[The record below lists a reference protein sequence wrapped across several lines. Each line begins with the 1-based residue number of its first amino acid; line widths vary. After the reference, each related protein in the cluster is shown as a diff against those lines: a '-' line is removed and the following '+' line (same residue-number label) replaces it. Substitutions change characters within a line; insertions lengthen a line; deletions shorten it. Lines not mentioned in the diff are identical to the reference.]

1 MAGTLNLQNYLGRT
15 MIECTLH
22 EIKKYSSSASANSKV
37 KYGMYSSAVYHNI
50 KGFGKKAWVVI
61 VNIDLDYEKHAVEGK
76 SLEEIIKG
84 CIEYLNT
91 APKSKYGRRRKRKL
105 LYGSFQNTPYRAY
118 LKEKNNKKYIQALL
132 IVSDKK
138 RKCFWG
144 KGEKVRLR
152 K

>member
-1 MAGTLNLQNYLGRT
+1 
-15 MIECTLH
+15 MIECNLH
-22 EIKKYSSSASANSKV
+22 EIKKRSFFSSASNKI
-37 KYGMYSSAVYHNI
+37 KYGVYSSAIYHNI

-61 VNIDLDYEKHAVEGK
+61 VNINLDYEKHADKGK
-76 SLEEIIKG
+76 SLEEITKG

-105 LYGSFQNTPYRAY
+105 LYGSFRGTPYRAY

-132 IVSDKK
+132 IVEDKK

-144 KGEKVRLR
+144 QGEKLRLR